1 VAAVLLA
8 CASAVLFGGMA
19 VALRFALRRYP
30 DPELGSLVTVSV
42 AFVVC
47 ALVAVAASRGGSL
60 ALSDLGPFALAGAL
74 SPGAAQLLF
83 TRAVREAGPSRT
95 SVAVGV
101 APLVAVVGAILFL
114 GEPVRVGLVF
124 GALLV
129 VVGSIALVGERIR
142 PERFRQIGLAF
153 AFGSTALFAT
163 RDNVIRWLATD
174 THVKPLVAGA
184 TTLVAGGLL
193 LMLYVVAS
201 QGPRA
206 LGRLDGDAVR
216 GFAVPG
222 VLFGLSYACLF
233 EAYYRGRVTV
243 VSPLVATESLWGV
256 AFAALI
262 LGRAELIGKRL
273 VVGALLIVAGGALIG
288 ATR

>member
-30 DPELGSLVTVSV
+30 DPELGSLVTVGV

-47 ALVAVAASRGGSL
+47 SLVAAVGSRGGSV
-60 ALSDLGPFALAGAL
+60 ALSDLAPFAPAGAL

-114 GEPVRVGLVF
+114 GEPLRAVLVV
-124 GALLV
+124 GALLI
-129 VVGSIALVGERIR
+129 VVGSVALVGERIR
-142 PERFRQIGLAF
+142 PDRFRQIGLAF

-184 TTLVAGGLL
+184 TTLIAGGTLL
-193 LMLYVVAS
+193 LLYVIVAR
-201 QGPRA
+201 GPRA
-206 LGRLDGDAVR
+206 LGRLDGDALR
-216 GFAVPG
+216 GFALPG
-222 VLFGLSYACLF
+222 VLFGLSYASLF
-233 EAYYRGRVTV
+233 EAYYRGQVTV

-256 AFAALI
+256 AFSALI
-262 LGRAELIGKRL
+262 LGRSELIGKRL

>member
-1 VAAVLLA
+1 MAAVLLA

-19 VALRFALRRYP
+19 VALRFALRRFP
-30 DPELGSLVTVSV
+30 DPELGSLVTITV

-47 ALVAVAASRGGSL
+47 ALVAAIVSRGGSFAISEL
-60 ALSDLGPFALAGAL
+60 APFAFAGAL

-101 APLVAVVGAILFL
+101 APLVAVIGAILFL
-114 GEPVRVGLVF
+114 GEPLRPELAV

-129 VVGSIALVGERIR
+129 VIGSIALVGERIR
-142 PERFRQIGLAF
+142 PERFRQIGLALAF
-153 AFGSTALFAT
+153 ASTALFAT
-163 RDNVIRWLATD
+163 RDNVIRWLATN
-174 THVKPLVAGA
+174 THVKPDVAGA
-184 TTLVAGGLL
+184 TSLIAGGVLL
-193 LMLYVVAS
+193 LLYVTATR
-201 QGPRA
+201 GPRA
-206 LGRLDGDAVR
+206 LRRLDRTALR
-216 GFAVPG
+216 GFALPG
-222 VLFGLSYACLF
+222 VLFGLSYASLF

-262 LGRAELIGKRL
+262 LGRTELIGKRL
-273 VVGALLIVAGGALIG
+273 VSGALLIVAGGALIG